1 MMSDPSGWA
10 TTRLLPLPTCT
21 IFITSAHTWMEFPML
36 PESTMTILGPEG
48 LSCNGITDK
57 LGGGG
62 VKTTKII
69 YSMYYTI
76 YNI

>member
-1 MMSDPSGWA
+1 MSDPSGWA
-10 TTRLLPLPTCT
+10 TTRRLPLRTRTMFVTGARTGMKLPLL
-21 IFITSAHTWMEFPML
+21 SDPMMA
-36 PESTMTILGPEG
+36 TLGPEG